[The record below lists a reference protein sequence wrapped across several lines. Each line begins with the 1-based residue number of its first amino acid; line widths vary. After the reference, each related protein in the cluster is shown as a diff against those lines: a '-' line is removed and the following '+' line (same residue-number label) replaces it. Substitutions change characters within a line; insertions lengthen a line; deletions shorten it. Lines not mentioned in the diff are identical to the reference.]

1 MEHGGNM
8 NYLKQS
14 ILLFESL
21 EDGEEYDFN
30 DIPES
35 NIVKGILDELGFGLK
50 LVFIF
55 GTGIGAF
62 INPVR
67 ELLENGGVSMSTEE
81 VALLVITAFAV
92 FLRESPK
99 DISKLK
105 NILTQKGLMG
115 YLNTVTNFIKSSKKL
130 ISVVADRMGKVAHNL
145 SDILGFTFLLV
156 PTMDVVREVINTSHV
171 TPENIGGVVAGLAG
185 AISIYGIKGGIQR
198 WLNKKNDK
206 PFDEKLEEGYYIRTF
221 SEGVDD
227 MELVW
232 HRDREDRIVE
242 SVGDT
247 DWMIQVDNELPKT
260 LTESIYIPKN
270 TYHRVIKGNNNL
282 TVKIKKL

>member
-1 MEHGGNM
+1 M

-130 ISVVADRMGKVAHNL
+130 ISVVADRMGKVAYNIT
-145 SDILGFTFLLV
+145 DILGFTFLLV

-171 TPENIGGVVAGLAG
+171 TPENIGSVVAGLAG

-260 LTESIYIPKN
+260 LTETIYIPKY

>member
-1 MEHGGNM
+1 
-8 NYLKQS
+8 
-14 ILLFESL
+14 
-21 EDGEEYDFN
+21 
-30 DIPES
+30 
-35 NIVKGILDELGFGLK
+35 
-50 LVFIF
+50 
-55 GTGIGAF
+55 
-62 INPVR
+62 
-67 ELLENGGVSMSTEE
+67 MSTEE

-130 ISVVADRMGKVAHNL
+130 ISVVADRMGKVVYNIT
-145 SDILGFTFLLV
+145 DILGFTFLLV

-171 TPENIGGVVAGLAG
+171 SPENIGGVVAGLAG

-206 PFDEKLEEGYYIRTF
+206 PFDEKLEEGYYVRTF

-232 HRDREDRIVE
+232 HRDREDRIVK

-247 DWMIQVDNELPKT
+247 DWMIQIDNELPKT